1 MACKATRKT
10 TVIEVTPTAKVNVSR
25 EITETEGTSA
35 NEDVLPQGDH
45 REVETLL
52 VQYRT
57 ADSDDDKTRPMQQI
71 FHPACRGSTRSETSG
86 VGS

>member
-10 TVIEVTPTAKVNVSR
+10 TVIEVTPTAKVNVSG

-45 REVETLL
+45 REVQTLL

-57 ADSDDDKTRPMQQI
+57 ADSDDDKTRPMQ
-71 FHPACRGSTRSETSG
+71 PSRRLAAR
-86 VGS
+86 